1 MSKREGCII
10 IDNPLRILGVLSDT
24 PKKEIVANLGKLRA
38 FAKTGKILS
47 FDTDFTELLGP
58 VNRTIDSIEKANND
72 ISLPK
77 DKLQAGMFWFM
88 QHTENDKLALDCLKR
103 GDSNEAMEIIQKKG
117 NYSGVINMAVL
128 ALILNKWD
136 VALYSYAYLL
146 ESDLRRRAL
155 IKAFTNT
162 EDLYSEEDLAD
173 YISSKLIQ
181 DFPNAHWVDQL
192 QHENIELGEKTYLFK
207 SRFADSKL
215 VIQLTNKCVTQIKK
229 EIDLVLSKAS
239 SVSRKDTKANLKMA
253 ELVQNKCK
261 YLLKEL
267 RLALGKNDRIYQDY
281 ADNVANQILDNC
293 IDYYNNDSDNP
304 KRERNVIK
312 FIRFAF
318 RTAEG
323 KISKER
329 AKKNLDILNETLDN
343 LIPDSIEDEFNAI
356 DKLVTN
362 YHDTNAKYDYSYHLS
377 EIIDEVYQKIQLIK
391 TKLGKNNKHY
401 ISISSNFVYFAYQ
414 EIVKKVNA
422 LSNYSTFE
430 GRLQYLSKLKWAKS
444 LFDSLIKFDKDEEC
458 QTLFDKNYNSLMDLV
473 CNNIAKPA
481 TSKPATSKPR
491 ITQRSPIHARPTYSS
506 SNTQSGTSNRKES
519 SESSIG
525 IVKYICFGVAL
536 FAIVILFFRSING
549 NNDNAVEPQA
559 VSTDISEN
567 SQNIDE
573 SNVSYSETDN
583 STTMESETSSYFA
596 DEKDYRTISFST
608 GDRPYKDYY
617 GKGQFDKR
625 TKNSL
630 KILNGSSTD
639 AVVFL
644 ETISGKK
651 IRHVYVCKN
660 ESFTMLQIPGGKYII
675 KIIQGNEWNP
685 DKYNGEGM
693 PVGCFMKHLSMS
705 KSESYDPFEYPSP
718 SSGQYGTYEVTL
730 YKTEDG
736 NMQTESINF
745 NEMF

>member
-10 IDNPLRILGVLSDT
+10 IDNPLRILGVFSDT

-47 FDTDFTELLGP
+47 FDSDFTELLGP
-58 VNRTIDSIEKANND
+58 VNRTIESIEKANND

-117 NYSGVINMAVL
+117 NYSGVVNMAVL
-128 ALILNKWD
+128 SLILNKWD

-192 QHENIELGEKTYLFK
+192 QHENVELGEKTYLFK
-207 SRFADSKL
+207 SRFANSKL

-239 SVSRKDTKANLKMA
+239 SVSRKDTNANLKMA
-253 ELVQNKCK
+253 ESVQNECK

-267 RLALGKNDRIYQDY
+267 RHALGKNDRIYQDY

-293 IDYYNNDSDNP
+293 IDYYNNDTDNP

-329 AKKNLDILNETLDN
+329 AKKNLDILNETIDN

-362 YHDTNAKYDYSYHLS
+362 YHDTNAKFDYSYHLS
-377 EIIDEVYQKIQLIK
+377 EIIDEAYQKILLIK
-391 TKLGKNNKHY
+391 AKLGKNNKHY

-422 LSNYSTFE
+422 LSDYSSYAE
-430 GRLQYLSKLKWAKS
+430 RKKYVSILQWAKS
-444 LFDSLIKFDKDEEC
+444 LFESLEKFDKNNEC
-458 QTLFDKNYNSLMDLV
+458 QAVYDNNFNSLKKLIRDNDV
-473 CNNIAKPA
+473 NPS
-481 TSKPATSKPR
+481 TSKPKPFQSSPPPKDSLSDLFLTSILTPPE
-491 ITQRSPIHARPTYSS
+491 ITI
-506 SNTQSGTSNRKES
+506 RKES
-519 SESSIG
+519 EKKG
-525 IVKYICFGVAL
+525 LKELL
-536 FAIVILFFRSING
+536 FAICKVLPKYIVCLGILILYIMLCIFFNIHWGYKVMCLLPTIALYWVCAKYLPPDNFDGSIVVTGEYTGGDFSDETPMFGKFGFKNTRKKIMDSPQVGVPYRTYVFRWFWILLLPANCLALSKEFYGEPATYRVYGTCKWCILEVLFLYLYGITIITLFFDVFFTLALILYYIN
-549 NNDNAVEPQA
+549 NLWPFLPDNVH
-559 VSTDISEN
+559 I
-567 SQNIDE
+567 
-573 SNVSYSETDN
+573 
-583 STTMESETSSYFA
+583 F
-596 DEKDYRTISFST
+596 
-608 GDRPYKDYY
+608 
-617 GKGQFDKR
+617 
-625 TKNSL
+625 
-630 KILNGSSTD
+630 
-639 AVVFL
+639 
-644 ETISGKK
+644 
-651 IRHVYVCKN
+651 
-660 ESFTMLQIPGGKYII
+660 
-675 KIIQGNEWNP
+675 
-685 DKYNGEGM
+685 
-693 PVGCFMKHLSMS
+693 
-705 KSESYDPFEYPSP
+705 
-718 SSGQYGTYEVTL
+718 
-730 YKTEDG
+730 
-736 NMQTESINF
+736 
-745 NEMF
+745 

>member
-10 IDNPLRILGVLSDT
+10 IDNPLRILGVFSNT

-38 FAKTGKILS
+38 FAKTGKILC

-117 NYSGVINMAVL
+117 NYSGVVNMAVL
-128 ALILNKWD
+128 SLILNKWD

-192 QHENIELGEKTYLFK
+192 QHENVELGEMTYLFK
-207 SRFADSKL
+207 SRFANSKL
-215 VIQLTNKCVTQIKK
+215 VIQLINKCVTQIKK

-239 SVSRKDTKANLKMA
+239 SVSRKDTNTNLKMA
-253 ELVQNKCK
+253 ESVQNKCK

-267 RLALGKNDRIYQDY
+267 RQALGKNDRIYQDY
-281 ADNVANQILDNC
+281 ADNVANQILNNC
-293 IDYYNNDSDNP
+293 IDYYNNDTDNP

-329 AKKNLDILNETLDN
+329 AKKNLDILNETIDN

-362 YHDTNAKYDYSYHLS
+362 YHDTNAKFDYSYHLL
-377 EIIDEVYQKIQLIK
+377 EIIDEAYQKILLIK
-391 TKLGKNNKHY
+391 AKLGKNNKHY

-444 LFDSLIKFDKDEEC
+444 LFDLLVKFDKDEEC
-458 QTLFDKNYNSLMDLV
+458 QTIFDKNYNSLMELV
-473 CNNIAKPA
+473 RKNIVKPA
-481 TSKPATSKPR
+481 PSKPR
-491 ITQRSPIHARPTYSS
+491 ITQGLHIHTLS
-506 SNTQSGTSNRKES
+506 SNSTQYGISKKKETQQSNGNIIKF
-519 SESSIG
+519 
-525 IVKYICFGVAL
+525 ICFVLSL
-536 FAIVILFFRSING
+536 FAVGFLCSIIFVYS
-549 NNDNAVEPQA
+549 NNHNDVSSQTESTYNTENNKNIEVE
-559 VSTDISEN
+559 SD
-567 SQNIDE
+567 
-573 SNVSYSETDN
+573 VSYSETN
-583 STTMESETSSYFA
+583 NTSTMESGASSLFA
-596 DEKDYRTISFST
+596 DEKDTYRTISFST
-608 GDRPYKDYY
+608 GDRPYQDVY
-617 GKGQFDKR
+617 GKGNYDKESL
-625 TKNSL
+625 NSL
-630 KILNGSSTD
+630 IIKNGSSTD

-644 ETISGKK
+644 ERTNGKK
-651 IRHVYVCKN
+651 IRHVYIAKG
-660 ESFTMLQIPGGKYII
+660 EDFTMSKIPGGQYII
-675 KIIQGNEWNP
+675 KIMQGTDWNP
-685 DKYNGEGM
+685 EKNNGKGNPM
-693 PVGCFMKHLSMS
+693 GGFMYSYSLSMS
-705 KSESYDPFEYPSP
+705 ERYDPFDYPYP
-718 SSGQYGTYEVTL
+718 ASGQYGEYEVTL
-730 YKTEDG
+730 YKVQNG
-736 NMQTESINF
+736 NMRTEPIKENDLF
-745 NEMF
+745 